1 MHTHL
6 PSFFVVIPA
15 RDEAATV
22 GDMVRQIRS
31 LHPCRVIVV
40 DDASTDGTPE
50 VAALAGAEV
59 LRLPRRMGAW
69 CAVRAGFEIVLREG
83 GDLAVSFDADGQ
95 HLPSTIGPLV
105 ACLGQRRLDVA
116 VGSCPSRAGLW
127 KRFAWMVLRTLSGCP
142 IRDITSGLRAY
153 NARAMRVLLEPD
165 AADLEYQDVGVLI
178 KLLNR
183 GMRTGEEPSSMAIR
197 LHGRSRTFPNLASI
211 AAHFVKSCLHCL
223 ARRRRPHGADR
234 GGC

>member
-1 MHTHL
+1 MHTQL
-6 PSFFVVIPA
+6 PTFFVVIPA
-15 RDEAATV
+15 RNEAATV

-31 LHPCRVIVV
+31 LHQCRVIVV

-50 VAALAGAEV
+50 VAAQAGAEV
-59 LRLPRRMGAW
+59 LLLPRRVGAW
-69 CAVRAGFEIVLREG
+69 SAVRSGFEIVLREG
-83 GDLAVSFDADGQ
+83 GELAVSFDADGQ

-105 ACLGQRRLDVA
+105 ACLGERRLDVA
-116 VGSCPSRAGLW
+116 VGSCPARAGLL

-142 IRDITSGLRAY
+142 IHDITSGLRAY

-165 AADLEYQDVGVLI
+165 AADLEYQDVGVLL
-178 KLLNR
+178 KLLDR
-183 GMRTGEEPSSMAIR
+183 GMRAGEMPAPMAIR

-223 ARRRRPHGADR
+223 ARRRRQRGAEY
-234 GGC
+234 GN